1 MLSYGRLINQTTKTK
16 LVANATV
23 TLARRTKT
31 TRYYP
36 LLGQSYKNP
45 KRVKEEQAQAA
56 LKAKM
61 MESIKRGTYDEEKA
75 EAEREAAF
83 KTFVSKAEHMYD
95 TRQPVSM
102 IKALQTI
109 RSEMASKQSSGVCKL
124 NFNIA
129 APIKPI
135 NLKTQFN
142 LKYDNGEVIKSKCLI
157 FVTDPKEV
165 AEKYSND
172 KENYFIGNID
182 TLNQIIA
189 GEFDASS
196 FQKCY
201 ATTNLTKNLGPAAKV
216 LGPLGLMPS
225 VKRGTVGKN
234 INEVIEQ
241 NSSSLQRSVV
251 MDTKGPE
258 FLLNTVQVGDVNTLS
273 DVQILENVITIRD
286 EINKSIESHNTN
298 NKKNLIFLCSLTFE
312 CDKFEPVEI
321 EYTKK

>member
-1 MLSYGRLINQTTKTK
+1 MLSYGRLLSHTPKTK

-23 TLARRTKT
+23 TLSKRTKSQ
-31 TRYYP
+31 RYYP

-83 KTFVSKAEHMYD
+83 KTFVAKAQQMYD

-109 RSEMASKQSSGVCKL
+109 RSEMASNQSNGVCKL

-135 NLKTQFN
+135 NLKSQFN

-157 FVTDPKEV
+157 LVTDPKEV
-165 AEKYSND
+165 AEKYLND
-172 KENYFIGNID
+172 KESYFVGNID
-182 TLNQIIA
+182 TLNEIVA
-189 GEFDASS
+189 GEFDVST
-196 FQKCY
+196 FQKCF
-201 ATTNLTKNLGPAAKV
+201 AAASLTKNLGPAAKV
-216 LGPLGLMPS
+216 LGPAGLMPS
-225 VKRGTVGKN
+225 AKRGTVGKN

-251 MDTKGPE
+251 LDTKGPE
-258 FLLNTVQVGDVNTLS
+258 FLFKTIQVGDVNTLS
-273 DVQILENVITIRD
+273 DIQILENVITIRD
-286 EINKSIESHNTN
+286 EINKSIESHNAN

-312 CDKFEPVEI
+312 SDKFEPIEI